1 MNSFYNIQI
10 ILRLLRPKQWL
21 KNTFVF
27 IPLLFRG
34 LEFDFLSFY
43 NASTAFM
50 LFCIAASAVYVLN
63 DIKDIE
69 EDQKHPVK
77 SIQRPLANGKLS
89 IKTAYYILGFLYCI
103 LLLQVWYF
111 PDVFKVIMV
120 YILLNVLY
128 TFVLKHQP
136 VIDIFIIAIGFVL
149 RIIAGAVAI
158 AVQTSSWMLIT
169 TLCLA
174 LYMAAIKRRQEILIF
189 NIYNK
194 KSARSSSRDVLNK
207 YNRSLLNRYAEISG
221 VSAFLFYSL
230 YVFLKQPDLVLSI
243 PLVIF
248 GLFRYWFIV
257 ENQYGGES
265 PIDIV
270 LSDKQLLITIISW
283 VGICAWVM
291 F

>member
-1 MNSFYNIQI
+1 MNRFSNIKLI
-10 ILRLLRPKQWL
+10 IKLLRPKQWL

-34 LEFDFLSFY
+34 LAFDTLSFF
-43 NASTAFM
+43 NAFVAFI
-50 LFCIAASAVYVLN
+50 LFCIAASAVYILN
-63 DIKDIE
+63 DIRDLE
-69 EDQKHPVK
+69 EDRKHPVK
-77 SIQRPLANGKLS
+77 SNQRPLASGQLS
-89 IKTAYYILGFLYCI
+89 VKTAYIVLGCFYLI
-103 LLLQVWYF
+103 LLLQTWYF
-111 PDVFKVIMV
+111 PEVFKVLLI
-120 YILLNVLY
+120 YILLNVAY
-128 TFVLKHQP
+128 SFVLKHQP
-136 VIDIFIIAIGFVL
+136 VIDIFIIAIGFIL
-149 RIIAGAVAI
+149 RIVAGAVAI
-158 AVQTSSWMLIT
+158 AVQTSSWMLLT

-189 NIYNK
+189 NNHNL
-194 KSARSSSRDVLNK
+194 KSERTRNVLNK
-207 YNRSLLNRYAEISG
+207 YNVSLLNRYAEISG

-265 PIDIV
+265 PTDIV
-270 LSDKQLLITIISW
+270 LYDWQLLVTIISW
-283 VGICAWVM
+283 VTICAWVM